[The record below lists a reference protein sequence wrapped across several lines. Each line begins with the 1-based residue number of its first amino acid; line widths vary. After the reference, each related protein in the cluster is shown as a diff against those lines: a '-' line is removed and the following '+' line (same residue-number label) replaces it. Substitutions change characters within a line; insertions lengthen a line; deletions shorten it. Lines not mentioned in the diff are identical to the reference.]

1 MSISVYEND
10 LIENGVKK
18 AVTVEISDSGKGICE
33 NIKEKLF
40 DPYFTSKDH
49 GTGMG
54 LAIAKKI
61 IEDHR
66 GSITFYSKE
75 NFGTT
80 FSITLPIEENEKS

>member
-1 MSISVYEND
+1 
-10 LIENGVKK
+10 
-18 AVTVEISDSGKGICE
+18 
-33 NIKEKLF
+33 
-40 DPYFTSKDH
+40 
-49 GTGMG
+49 MG